1 MSPLFASPSK
11 FPQCLH
17 ATETHV
23 IVNFLPTVL
32 MQLFE
37 VLTAATKEA
46 HDIAVNCLRF
56 DGLLHLTRRCLVSF
70 VANT

>member
-1 MSPLFASPSK
+1 MSPLFASTSK

-56 DGLLHLTRRCLVSF
+56 DGLLHLTCR
-70 VANT
+70 